1 MQVQSIS
8 NQSFGAVRISPEVV
22 KGTSAVERLAIG
34 RLAEKHAKN
43 PVDVVLTRSKDN
55 KLMGYVTHKYS
66 TVPLI
71 LTEDSYNLS
80 ANSKRKITPYSLL
93 TKLCG
98 KADIINKNKMCEE
111 DIIRMASKAEK

>member
-8 NQSFGAVRISPEVV
+8 NQSFGAIRISPEVV

-34 RLAEKHAKN
+34 RLAEKQAKN
-43 PVDVVLTRSKDN
+43 PVNVVLTRSKDN
-55 KLMGYVTHKYS
+55 KLMGYVAHEYS
-66 TVPLI
+66 TVPLV
-71 LTEDSYNLS
+71 LSEDSYNLS
-80 ANSKRKITPYSLL
+80 RKITPYSLL